1 MQEIGDLLLPS
12 QVLKLVYWLS
22 VVIRRGNGE
31 VTIKIIKGKPRFIVG
46 TISELMP
53 DN

>member
-12 QVLKLVYWLS
+12 QVLKLAYWLG